1 MSHAGHQQLTV
12 STASVGLTPT
22 SPAPTRA
29 TVFVEGANV
38 RVRLDGATT
47 NPTSSVGGILRQGFA
62 YVIVGNDII
71 NGVNFIRDDS
81 TDATLDIMY
90 A

>member
-1 MSHAGHQQLTV
+1 MAHPGHEQLTV

-38 RVRLDGATT
+38 RVRLDGSTT
-47 NPTSSVGGILRQGFA
+47 APTSSVGGVLRSGGSWA
-62 YVIVGNDII
+62 LVGNDLI
-71 NGVNFIRDDS
+71 NSARFIRDDS
-81 TDATLDIMY
+81 TDATLDILY
-90 A
+90 V